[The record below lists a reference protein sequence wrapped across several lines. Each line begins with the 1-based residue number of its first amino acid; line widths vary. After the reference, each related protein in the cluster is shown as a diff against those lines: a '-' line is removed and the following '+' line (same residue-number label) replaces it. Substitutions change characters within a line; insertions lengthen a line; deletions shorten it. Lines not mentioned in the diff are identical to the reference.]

1 MLNKNVSIISVSQLN
16 NYIKRLLDE
25 NIVLNN
31 VLVKGEISN
40 LKYHPS
46 GHIYFSLKDNES
58 VVKCVMF
65 SSYTGNLNF
74 RLNEGDKVIVSGT
87 LSVYVQG
94 GTYQI
99 YVKNMEK
106 DGIGNLYL
114 EFEKLKKK
122 LEQEGLFSPYLK
134 KQLPKYPFKIGVTT
148 SSSGAALR
156 DIVSTI
162 KRRWPSASIIVF
174 PCLVQGE
181 GASESIINALE
192 SSKQFDLDVMIVGRG
207 GGSIEDLWCFNSE
220 SLAYYIH
227 EYPIPI
233 ISAVGH
239 EVDFTICD
247 FVCDVRA
254 ATPTA
259 AAELA
264 TPDINELISSLEKY
278 KGDLRKNIDNLITNN
293 RMYISTLSSMFS
305 KEGMLDLIKRKKD
318 IVTNNMLLI
327 NNLVSSLYK
336 DNQIIIN
343 KEVNNLKNAFKENKN
358 KLINQLTG
366 LMSALDNLSPL
377 KVMLRGYSVVKT
389 SDKTVNSIKDVNV
402 EDVLQV
408 RVSDGK
414 FYACVT
420 KKEEKHDG
428 K

>member
-1 MLNKNVSIISVSQLN
+1 MLNKNISIITVSQLN
-16 NYIKRLLDE
+16 NYLKRLIDE
-25 NIVLNN
+25 NSVLNN

-46 GHIYFSLKDNES
+46 GHIYFSLKDNDS
-58 VVKCVMF
+58 VIKCVMF

-74 RLNEGDKVIVSGT
+74 KLNEGDKVIVNGT

-114 EFEKLKKK
+114 EFERLKKK
-122 LEQEGLFSPYLK
+122 LEEEGIFSPYAK
-134 KQLPKYPFKIGVTT
+134 KPLPNYPFKIGVAT

-162 KRRWPSASIIVF
+162 KRRWPLASIIVF

-181 GASESIINALE
+181 GASESIIKALE
-192 SSKQFDLDVMIVGRG
+192 DSKQCGIDVMIVGRG
-207 GGSIEDLWCFNSE
+207 GGSIEDLWCFNNE
-220 SLAYYIH
+220 QLAYYIY

-233 ISAVGH
+233 VSAVGH

-259 AAELA
+259 AAELV
-264 TPDINELISSLEKY
+264 TPDINEIISNLEKCKLDLNKNINNLIS
-278 KGDLRKNIDNLITNN
+278 NN
-293 RMYISTLSSMFS
+293 RMYISTLGAYFN
-305 KEGMLDLIKRKKD
+305 KESLISLIDRKKD
-318 IVTNNMLLI
+318 VIKNSMLII
-327 NNLVSSLYK
+327 NNYASSLYK
-336 DNQIIIN
+336 DNKLIIN
-343 KEVNNLKNAFKENKN
+343 DEINKLKNAFNDSKN
-358 KLINQLTG
+358 KKVNELANLIN
-366 LMSALDNLSPL
+366 SLDNLSPL
-377 KVMLRGYSVVKT
+377 KVMLRGYSVVRTSEKT
-389 SDKTVNSIKDVNV
+389 ITSLKDINV
-402 EDVLQV
+402 DDVVQV

-414 FYACVT
+414 FYANVT
-420 KKEEKHDG
+420 KKEEK
-428 K
+428 

>member
-1 MLNKNVSIISVSQLN
+1 MLNKNVAIISVSQLN
-16 NYIKRLLDE
+16 NYLKRLIDD
-25 NIVLNN
+25 NSVLNN

-65 SSYTGNLNF
+65 NSYTGNLNF
-74 RLNEGDKVIVSGT
+74 KLNEGDKVIVNGS
-87 LSVYVQG
+87 LSIYVQG

-122 LEQEGLFSPYLK
+122 LEEEGLFSPYLK
-134 KQLPKYPFKIGVTT
+134 KSLPKYPFKIGVAT

-162 KRRWPSASIIVF
+162 KRRWPLASIIVF

-181 GASESIINALE
+181 GASESIISALE
-192 SSKQFDLDVMIVGRG
+192 SSKNYQLDVMIVGRG
-207 GGSIEDLWCFNSE
+207 GGSIEDLWCFNDE
-220 SLAYYIH
+220 KLAYYIH
-227 EYPIPI
+227 EYNIPI

-254 ATPTA
+254 ATPTG

-264 TPDINELISSLEKY
+264 TPNISEVVSDLEKC
-278 KGDLRKNIDNLITNN
+278 KLDLNKMINNVISNN
-293 RMYISTLSSMFS
+293 RMYISTLSTPFS
-305 KEGMLDLIKRKKD
+305 KENLISMINRSKDLVR
-318 IVTNNMLLI
+318 NNI
-327 NNLVSSLYK
+327 LVLSGLASSLYNNNK
-336 DNQIIIN
+336 IIIN
-343 KEVNNLKNAFKENKN
+343 EEIGKLQNIYNDYLNKKNNEVSG
-358 KLINQLTG
+358 LIN
-366 LMSALDNLSPL
+366 SLDNLSPL

-389 SDKTVNSIKDVNV
+389 SEKTVNSLSDVKID
-402 EDVLQV
+402 DVVQI

-414 FYACVT
+414 FYAHVT
-420 KKEEKHDG
+420 KKEEN
-428 K
+428 

>member
-16 NYIKRLLDE
+16 NYLKRLIDE
-25 NIVLNN
+25 NSVLNN

-58 VVKCVMF
+58 VIKCVMF

-74 RLNEGDKVIVSGT
+74 KLNEGDKVIVNGT

-114 EFEKLKKK
+114 EFERLKKK
-122 LEQEGLFSPYLK
+122 LEEEGLFSPYLK
-134 KQLPKYPFKIGVTT
+134 KPLPKYPFKIGVAT

-162 KRRWPSASIIVF
+162 KRRWPLASIIVF

-181 GASESIINALE
+181 GASESIIKALE
-192 SSKQFDLDVMIVGRG
+192 DSKQCDLDVMIVGRG

-220 SLAYYIH
+220 PLAYYIH
-227 EYPIPI
+227 SYPIPI
-233 ISAVGH
+233 VSAVGH

-247 FVCDVRA
+247 FICDVRA

-259 AAELA
+259 AAELV
-264 TPDINELISSLEKY
+264 TPDINEIIANLEKY
-278 KGDLRKNIDNLITNN
+278 KLDLNKNINNLITNN
-293 RMYISTLSSMFS
+293 RMYISTLTSLFN
-305 KEGMLDLIKRKKD
+305 KESLLNIIDRKKEL
-318 IVTNNMLLI
+318 VKNQMLVI
-327 NNLVSSLYK
+327 NNYASSLYK
-336 DNQIIIN
+336 DNKLIIN
-343 KEVNNLKNAFKENKN
+343 DEVNKLKNAFNENKN
-358 KLINQLTG
+358 KKISELTNLI
-366 LMSALDNLSPL
+366 SSLDNLSPL

-389 SDKTVNSIKDVNV
+389 SEKTITSVNDVSV
-402 EDVLQV
+402 DDVVQV

-414 FYACVT
+414 FYASVT
-420 KKEEKHDG
+420 KKEEK
-428 K
+428 

>member
-74 RLNEGDKVIVSGT
+74 KLNEGDKVIVNGT

-114 EFEKLKKK
+114 EFERLKKK
-122 LEQEGLFSPYLK
+122 LEEEGLFSPYTK
-134 KQLPKYPFKIGVTT
+134 KQLPKYPFKIGVAT

-162 KRRWPSASIIVF
+162 KRRWPLASIIVF

-181 GASESIINALE
+181 GASESIIGALE
-192 SSKQFDLDVMIVGRG
+192 SSKQFELDVMIVGRG
-207 GGSIEDLWCFNSE
+207 GGSIEDLWCFNNE
-220 SLAYYIH
+220 SLAYYLYD
-227 EYPIPI
+227 YPVPI
-233 ISAVGH
+233 VSAVGH

-259 AAELA
+259 AAELV
-264 TPDINELISSLEKY
+264 TPDINEITNNLEKY
-278 KGDLRKNIDNLITNN
+278 KQDLNKNISNVINNN
-293 RMYISTLSSMFS
+293 RMYISTLSSS
-305 KEGMLDLIKRKKD
+305 LNKESLLNLISRKRDLVK
-318 IVTNNMLLI
+318 NNMLVI
-327 NNLVSSLYK
+327 NNYATSLYK
-336 DNQIIIN
+336 DNKLVIN
-343 KEVNNLKNAFKENKN
+343 EEVNKLKNAFNENKN
-358 KLINQLTG
+358 KKINELTSLI
-366 LMSALDNLSPL
+366 SALDNLSPL

-389 SDKTVNSIKDVNV
+389 SEKTVNSIKDINV
-402 EDVLQV
+402 DDIVQV

-414 FYACVT
+414 FYASVT
-420 KKEEKHDG
+420 KKEEK
-428 K
+428 

>member
-16 NYIKRLLDE
+16 NYLKRIIDD
-25 NIVLNN
+25 NSILNN

-58 VVKCVMF
+58 VIKCVMF

-74 RLNEGDKVIVSGT
+74 KLNEGDKVIVNGA

-114 EFEKLKKK
+114 EFERLKKK
-122 LEQEGLFSPYLK
+122 LEEEGLFSPYLK
-134 KQLPKYPFKIGVTT
+134 KQLPKYPFKIGVAT

-162 KRRWPSASIIVF
+162 KRRWPLASVIVF
-174 PCLVQGE
+174 PCLVQGD

-192 SSKQFDLDVMIVGRG
+192 SSKQYALDVMIIGRG

-227 EYPIPI
+227 EYPVPI

-264 TPDINELISSLEKY
+264 TPDINEIIDSLEKY
-278 KGDLRKNIDNLITNN
+278 KIDLNKNISNVITNN
-293 RMYISTLSSMFS
+293 RMYISTLSSVFN
-305 KEGMLDLIKRKKD
+305 KD
-318 IVTNNMLLI
+318 SLLNLI
-327 NNLVSSLYK
+327 NRNKELVRNQMLVINNFASSLYK
-336 DNQIIIN
+336 DNKFIIN
-343 KEVNNLKNAFKENKN
+343 EETNKLKNAFKDYKSKKINELTN
-358 KLINQLTG
+358 LI
-366 LMSALDNLSPL
+366 SALDNLSPL

-389 SDKTVNSIKDVNV
+389 SEKTINSIKDVKLD
-402 EDVLQV
+402 DVVQV
-408 RVSDGK
+408 RVSHGK
-414 FYACVT
+414 FYADVT
-420 KKEEKHDG
+420 KKEEK
-428 K
+428 

>member
-16 NYIKRLLDE
+16 NYLKRLIDE
-25 NIVLNN
+25 NVVLNN

-46 GHIYFSLKDNES
+46 GHIYFSLKDSES
-58 VVKCVMF
+58 VIKCVMF
-65 SSYTGNLNF
+65 NSYTGNLNF
-74 RLNEGDKVIVSGT
+74 KLSEGDKVIVNGT

-114 EFEKLKKK
+114 EFERLKKK
-122 LEQEGLFSPYLK
+122 LEEEGLFSPYLK
-134 KQLPKYPFKIGVTT
+134 KQLPKYPFKIGVAT

-162 KRRWPSASIIVF
+162 KRRWPLASIIVF

-207 GGSIEDLWCFNSE
+207 GGSIEDLWCFNNE

-227 EYPIPI
+227 EYKVPI

-264 TPDINELISSLEKY
+264 TPDINELILTLDKY
-278 KGDLRKNIDNLITNN
+278 KNDLNKTIKNVIDNNKML
-293 RMYISTLSSMFS
+293 ISTLSSIFT
-305 KEGMLDLIKRKKD
+305 KDNILDLIGRKKEL
-318 IVTNNMLLI
+318 IKNELLVLNNCATSI
-327 NNLVSSLYK
+327 YK
-336 DNQIIIN
+336 DNRIILN
-343 KEVNNLKNAFKENKN
+343 NEVNKLVNSFNEVKN
-358 KLINQLTG
+358 KKTSELSNLIV
-366 LMSALDNLSPL
+366 SLDNLSPL

-389 SDKTVNSIKDVNV
+389 SEKTINSIKDVNV
-402 EDVLQV
+402 DDVVQI

-414 FYACVT
+414 FYANVT
-420 KKEEKHDG
+420 KKEEK
-428 K
+428 

>member
-74 RLNEGDKVIVSGT
+74 KLNEGDKVIVNGS

-114 EFEKLKKK
+114 EFERLKKK
-122 LEQEGLFSPYLK
+122 LEEEGLFSPYSK
-134 KQLPKYPFKIGVTT
+134 KQLPKYPFKIGVAT

-162 KRRWPSASIIVF
+162 KRRWPLANIIVF

-207 GGSIEDLWCFNSE
+207 GGSIEDLWCFNNE
-220 SLAYYIH
+220 ALAYYIY
-227 EYPIPI
+227 EYKVPIV
-233 ISAVGH
+233 SAVGH

-259 AAELA
+259 AAELV
-264 TPDINELISSLEKY
+264 TPDINEITNNLEKY
-278 KGDLRKNIDNLITNN
+278 KQDLNKNISNVINNN
-293 RMYISTLSSMFS
+293 RMYISTLSSS
-305 KEGMLDLIKRKKD
+305 LNKENLLDLISRKRD
-318 IVTNNMLLI
+318 LVRNNMLVI
-327 NNLVSSLYK
+327 NNFATSLYK
-336 DNQIIIN
+336 DNKLVINEEIN
-343 KEVNNLKNAFKENKN
+343 KLKNAFNESKN
-358 KLINQLTG
+358 KKINELTG
-366 LMSALDNLSPL
+366 LISALDNLSPL
-377 KVMLRGYSVVKT
+377 KVMLRGYSVVRT
-389 SDKTVNSIKDVNV
+389 SEKTVSSVKDISIDDIVQIN
-402 EDVLQV
+402 
-408 RVSDGK
+408 VSDGK
-414 FYACVT
+414 FYASVT
-420 KKEEKHDG
+420 KKEEK
-428 K
+428 

>member
-1 MLNKNVSIISVSQLN
+1 MLNKNISIITVSQLN
-16 NYIKRLLDE
+16 NYIKRLIDDN
-25 NIVLNN
+25 NILNN

-58 VVKCVMF
+58 VIKCVMF
-65 SSYTGNLNF
+65 SSNTGNLNF
-74 RLNEGDKVIVSGT
+74 KLSEGDKVVVNGT
-87 LSVYVQG
+87 LSVYLQG
-94 GTYQI
+94 GSYQI

-114 EFEKLKKK
+114 EFERLKKK

-134 KQLPKYPFKIGVTT
+134 KTLPKYPLKIGVAT

-162 KRRWPSASIIVF
+162 KRRWPIANIIVF
-174 PCLVQGE
+174 SCLVQGE
-181 GASESIINALE
+181 NASESIISALE
-192 SSKQFDLDVMIVGRG
+192 DSKKFDLDVMIVGRG

-220 SLAYYIH
+220 KLAYYIH
-227 EYPIPI
+227 DYNIPI

-264 TPDINELISSLEKY
+264 TPDINEVFNELEKC
-278 KGDLRKNIDNLITNN
+278 KLDLNKTINNVIANN
-293 RMYISTLSSMFS
+293 RMYISTLNSTFNGENLFNIINKN
-305 KEGMLDLIKRKKD
+305 KEVITNQMLIM
-318 IVTNNMLLI
+318 NNI
-327 NNLVSSLYK
+327 ASSLYK
-336 DNQIIIN
+336 DNKFIIN
-343 KEVNNLKNAFKENKN
+343 DEVNKLRNAFYENKN
-358 KLINQLTG
+358 KNVNELTG
-366 LMSALDNLSPL
+366 LISALDNLSPL

-389 SDKTVNSIKDVNV
+389 SDKNIVSVKDVKV
-402 EDVLQV
+402 DDVVQV

-420 KKEEKHDG
+420 KKEEN
-428 K
+428 